1 MTRLN
6 SSLQRGCAIALPDG
20 GMSAHVAN
28 LRIRGLLPSIATR
41 TSSTKPIS
49 KAKAHP
55 APVTQQRK
63 AQKEAP
69 LTTSSR
75 PVIRKQNHYSSEST
89 HPNHVSGWA
98 KATATVN
105 SRNEAGAPSA
115 PSPDDNRE
123 ARISAFVATHILG
136 E

>member
-6 SSLQRGCAIALPDG
+6 SSMQRGYAIVLPDG

-28 LRIRGLLPSIATR
+28 LRVRGLLPPIATR
-41 TSSTKPIS
+41 TSSAKPTS

-75 PVIRKQNHYSSEST
+75 PVIRTQNLHTSEPT
-89 HPNHVSGWA
+89 HPNHAAGWA
-98 KATATVN
+98 KAAAAVN
-105 SRNEAGAPSA
+105 SRNEASAPSA